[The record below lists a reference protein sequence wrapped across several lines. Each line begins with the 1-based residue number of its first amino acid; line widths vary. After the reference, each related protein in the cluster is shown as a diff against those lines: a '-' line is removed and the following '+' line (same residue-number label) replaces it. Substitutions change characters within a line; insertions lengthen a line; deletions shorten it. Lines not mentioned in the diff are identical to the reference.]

1 MEAFVTLAIF
11 AVVIASVWA
20 TVRRSNERTKRTQ
33 VWSELAARHG
43 LKPAAGV
50 FPEFKEVSGSVDG
63 FPVHLRIKGHDG
75 DDEALYTLSIEGLN
89 APAGLE
95 AARRGLLRTLL
106 GSDPEELTGDAAFDE
121 AVRVRGLAEHG
132 RGYLH
137 SSAREPLL
145 QLVSEHGAE
154 LEDRALRIAQRNAAR
169 EFTDAAWLDARLGEL
184 LRVAKAISETPPDGP
199 TALARLVETD
209 ADARVRRRAFGL
221 LAAAGHAGSARA
233 EADRVA
239 ETVLG
244 WQTPLRARGT
254 GGEEMLRLRVDAAR
268 HLGRVGALHRVAAS
282 DSVLP
287 SIRVAAVA
295 ALAKHRTQPEVE
307 GWLEGLLESDEAE
320 VRNAAVAALG
330 RAVGGTLALA
340 EVPASADAGLTFADA
355 PEGGLSEPEGSE
367 GDEGGEGAEEIG
379 KTDVAEVGE
388 DAEEP
393 EEAEA

>member
-1 MEAFVTLAIF
+1 VVEAFVTLAIF
-11 AVVIASVWA
+11 AAVIATVWA
-20 TVRRSNERTKRTQ
+20 TVRRGNERTKRTQ
-33 VWSELAARHG
+33 VWTEFAARHG

-75 DDEALYTLSIEGLN
+75 DDEALYTLALEGLSV
-89 APAGLE
+89 PARLE
-95 AARRGLLRTLL
+95 VARRGLLGSLL
-106 GSDPEELTGDAAFDE
+106 GSDPEDLTGDAAFDE
-121 AVRVRGLAEHG
+121 VARVRGLAEHG
-132 RGYLH
+132 RAYLH

-145 QLVSEHGAE
+145 HLVSDHGAE
-154 LEDRALRIAQRNAAR
+154 LEDRTLRIAGRNAAR

-184 LRVAKAISETPPDGP
+184 LRVAKALAETPPHSSAG
-199 TALARLVETD
+199 LARLVETD

-221 LAAAGHAGSARA
+221 LAAAGQAGSARG
-233 EADRVA
+233 EADRAA

-287 SIRVAAVA
+287 SIRVAAIA

-307 GWLEGLLESDEAE
+307 GWLEHLLESDEAE

-330 RAVGGTLALA
+330 RAVGGTLAIA
-340 EVPASADAGLTFADA
+340 DVPASDAGLTLADA
-355 PEGGLSEPEGSE
+355 NEGGLSEAEGVE
-367 GDEGGEGAEEIG
+367 DAEEVG
-379 KTDVAEVGE
+379 KTELAEVGE

-393 EEAEA
+393 EEAQA